1 MSEIIEKYL
10 IIVIGLILNLI
21 FLPFFIPIFNLS
33 WLRVNSNSDLEK
45 IYSDIESLKQNY
57 EKISKLS
64 FSSNY
69 SELVQLQYSQKGKIE
84 GFFENK
90 IRNITLFFYNN
101 NLSIFIQFELKIS
114 KDIQVSGL
122 NQTISR
128 YVVEISNDSKFI
140 QFY

>member
-1 MSEIIEKYL
+1 MSEFIEKNL
-10 IIVIGLILNLI
+10 LIVIGLLLNLVL
-21 FLPFFIPIFNLS
+21 FPFFIPLFNTS
-33 WLRVNSNSDLEK
+33 YLRIKLNSDLEI
-45 IYSDIESLKQNY
+45 IYSDIENLSQNY

-69 SELVQLQYSQKGKIE
+69 SQLVQFQYSQKGKIE

-90 IRNITLFFYNN
+90 NRNITLFFYNN

-114 KDIQVSGL
+114 KDIQISGL

-128 YVVEISNDSKFI
+128 YAVEVSNNSKFI